1 MCNLLIVIFIGTL
14 AMLSSAMAAE
24 NSSLDYS
31 FTLTLEND
39 EIDNLSLG
47 DDPDVDKLTTED
59 YEIELAL
66 EYTVNDNLYFFL
78 VAGLVDETETV
89 KPVRVKEETSGLE
102 RNQMGMGVYFG
113 EDIESEFILGRREF
127 VSASEWWIWWEEEL
141 DSISLNSYYGN
152 FSTLLAVAREQWPES
167 TDDDF
172 IDPEIDGVERLIASL
187 SWEFAPDQSLILY
200 YLDQNDDSD
209 SFDIGEFE
217 KFTEIDEGD
226 GDLTWRGISYLGEF
240 EFDKLGEIEV
250 ELHLARVSGDETRY
264 EFDDPADGRSEVVDK
279 SKQRVSGSAQSY
291 LLSWTPAQLED
302 WSFVVG
308 GARGDGDGD
317 PDDSRDKSYRQNNLQ
332 GDSEVFGE
340 LYQPEISNLVVQ
352 AFGIEWEVYRGV
364 EIALFRYDYEQDEKS
379 DEIFDVSIEVDPSGE
394 SRDLGTEI
402 DLVLTVEAFDRM
414 ELRLIAAEFK
424 AGKAYDL
431 EPGRDYEGETSHF
444 WKFELEYVF

>member
-1 MCNLLIVIFIGTL
+1 MRNLLVVIFIGTL

-31 FTLTLEND
+31 FTLTLENN

-47 DDPDVDKLTTED
+47 DDPDVDKLTNED

-66 EYTVNDNLYFFL
+66 EYTVNENLYFFL
-78 VAGLVDETETV
+78 VAGLIDETETV

-102 RNQMGMGVYFG
+102 RKQMGMGVYFG
-113 EDIESEFILGRREF
+113 EEIESEFILGRREF
-127 VSASEWWIWWEEEL
+127 INASEWWVWWDEEL
-141 DSISLNSYYGN
+141 DSISLNSYYGD
-152 FSTLLAVAREQWPES
+152 FSTLVAVAREQWPES

-172 IDPEIDGVERLIASL
+172 VDPEIDGVERLIASL

-200 YLDQNDDSD
+200 YLDQNDESD

-264 EFDDPADGRSEVVDK
+264 EFDDPVDGKSEVVEK
-279 SKQRVSGSAQSY
+279 SKQRVSGSAQSF
-291 LLSWTPAQLED
+291 LLGWTPVQLED

-308 GARGDGDGD
+308 RARGEGDGN

-352 AFGIEWEVYRGV
+352 AFGIEWEAYQGV
-364 EIALFRYDYEQDEKS
+364 EIALFHYDYEQDEKS
-379 DEIFDVSIEVDPSGE
+379 DEIFDVSIEVDPTGE
-394 SRDLGTEI
+394 SHDLGSEI
-402 DLVLTVEAFDRM
+402 DLVVTIEAYDGVE
-414 ELRLIAAEFK
+414 LILVAAEFE
-424 AGKAYDL
+424 AGKAYGSNKGDTSSYFSV
-431 EPGRDYEGETSHF
+431 EFNYEF
-444 WKFELEYVF
+444 

>member
-1 MCNLLIVIFIGTL
+1 MRNLLVVIFIGAL
-14 AMLSSAMAAE
+14 AMLSSTMAAE

-31 FTLTLEND
+31 FTLTLENS

-89 KPVRVKEETSGLE
+89 KPVRVEEETSGLE
-102 RNQMGMGVYFG
+102 RKQMGMGVYFG
-113 EDIESEFILGRREF
+113 EEIESEFILGRREF

-141 DSISLNSYYGN
+141 DSVSLNSYYGN
-152 FSTLLAVAREQWPES
+152 FSTLVAVADEQWPES

-172 IDPEIDGVERLIASL
+172 VDPEIDGVKRLIASL

-217 KFTEIDEGD
+217 NFTEIDEGD

-264 EFDDPADGRSEVVDK
+264 EFDDPVDGKSEVVDK

-291 LLSWTPAQLED
+291 LLSWTPVQLED

-308 GARGDGDGD
+308 RARGEGDSN

-352 AFGIEWEVYRGV
+352 AFGIEWEAYQGV
-364 EIALFRYDYEQDEKS
+364 EIALFHYDYEQDEKS
-379 DEIFDVSIEVDPSGE
+379 DEIFDVSIEVDPTGE
-394 SRDLGTEI
+394 SRDLGSEI
-402 DLVLTVEAFDRM
+402 DLVVTIEAYDGVE
-414 ELRLIAAEFK
+414 LILVAAEFE
-424 AGKAYDL
+424 AGKAYGSNEGDTSSYFSV
-431 EPGRDYEGETSHF
+431 EFNYEF
-444 WKFELEYVF
+444 